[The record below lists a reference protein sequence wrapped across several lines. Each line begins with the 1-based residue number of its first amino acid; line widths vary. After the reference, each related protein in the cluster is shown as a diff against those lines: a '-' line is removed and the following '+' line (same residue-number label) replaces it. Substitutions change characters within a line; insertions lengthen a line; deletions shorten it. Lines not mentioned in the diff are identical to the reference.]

1 MAKESTFVNMSVTLF
16 AVCLIASAVL
26 GGVYAVTKAPIEA
39 AQLAKINGAIGGVVP
54 EFDNAPS
61 EEKFEVG
68 VNGKISVIYPAKKGG
83 EIVGYAVEAS
93 TSNGFGGNITLM
105 VGFTPDG
112 AIIKTSVI
120 SHSETPGLG
129 AKITDS
135 KSHFI
140 TQFEGKNP
148 ADKDFK
154 MSVTKD
160 GGNIDAITASTITS
174 RAFCDAVNNAYNA
187 YCEASKNAVNNEQT
201 AVEETPCEENTQA
214 ANASEEA
221 QK

>member
-1 MAKESTFVNMSVTLF
+1 MAKESTFLNMSVTLF
-16 AVCLIASAVL
+16 AVCLIASALL
-26 GGVYAVTKAPIEA
+26 GGVYAVTKEPIAA

-61 EEKFEVG
+61 DEKFDVE
-68 VNGKISVIYPAKKGG
+68 VNGKKSVIYPAKKGG

-105 VGFTPDG
+105 VGFNPDG
-112 AIIKTSVI
+112 SIVKTSVI
-120 SHSETPGLG
+120 SHAETPGLG

-135 KSHFI
+135 ESHFV

-148 ADKDFK
+148 ADPNFK
-154 MSVTKD
+154 IIVKKD
-160 GGNIDAITASTITS
+160 GGDVDAITASTITS
-174 RAFCDAVNNAYNA
+174 RAFCDAVNSAYLA
-187 YCEASKNAVNNEQT
+187 FCEANKNNVQ
-201 AVEETPCEENTQA
+201 VEETTPAEEA
-214 ANASEEA
+214 AEVETTNASEEA